1 MDSFWGKL
9 CSSSLLLGLFFGL
22 VPFATHASPPVRER
36 IKNSEYRFKASV
48 DPLVL
53 DDRMTEIWAAV
64 TRPAFLKKEKTY
76 PVIVMLHGNHQTCGM
91 PHPSG
96 YRVDHSCEYTETGTC
111 SDGTVVAP
119 SHLGY
124 SYLTQQLASLGY
136 IVVSINSNRGINCG
150 FEIEGD
156 PGLNLARGRLI
167 LRHLQLL
174 SQWNQG
180 IEPTPREL
188 GVSLKGKLDLK
199 NIGLFGHSRG
209 GEGVRAAYALY
220 RDAKSPWR
228 EMIPDR
234 LKFKAIFELGAVD
247 GQTHRVLD
255 ALDVPWVQLTPSCDG
270 DVRLLDG
277 LKPFDRMMDNGH
289 AEALP
294 SLKSIFY
301 VHGANHNFFNTE
313 WHRSDA
319 VGCITHPPIYQYNP
333 DPEEGPDG
341 LPVYHYFGN
350 SPQQR
355 AIATQA
361 VTALMLGNVRS
372 ENLDPEYNRLFDP
385 SYPLSRRLSSLTRI
399 ERAHLSTPHA
409 GINPVLEN
417 FSGESGLSMREIP
430 NDHSDVKVEHGTDPY
445 LVDQVIR
452 TAIITWTR
460 RSNLTYFQ
468 NNWAKEGEGVDL
480 RSHRTL
486 SFRIARRPLSM
497 NDVYADAGISLM
509 DFRGRLSQE
518 IRLAK
523 VVAVLEPG
531 GYGLA
536 HPVLQTAKVPLAWFK
551 GVDLGQIRGIRFT
564 FNGSKSGTLL
574 LDEIRL
580 HSEPGEIGE
589 LRGSLGFLGARAGA
603 ESVPAKTARIEK
615 IQARQNPRNGA
626 QESEVVIRSSEAFP
640 VGGSLLVL
648 DMDGVESKR
657 SFFPNPKDLR
667 EVAFRISP
675 EQANRVRGARKIEL
689 KLGSETLYR
698 IEK

>member
-1 MDSFWGKL
+1 MRSLWGTLWSAALL
-9 CSSSLLLGLFFGL
+9 CGFLPL
-22 VPFATHASPPVRER
+22 ATHAAPPVRER
-36 IKNSEYRFKASV
+36 IKSSEYRFKATV

-64 TRPAFLKKEKTY
+64 VRPAALKKEKKY
-76 PVIVMLHGNHQTCGM
+76 PVVVMLHGNHQTCGM

-96 YRVDHSCEYTETGTC
+96 YRVDSSCEYTDTGTC
-111 SDGTVVAP
+111 SDGTVVVP

-124 SYLTQQLASLGY
+124 SYFAEQLASLGY
-136 IVVSINSNRGINCG
+136 VVVSINSNRGINCG
-150 FEIEGD
+150 FEVEGD
-156 PGLNLARGRLI
+156 LGLNLARGRLI

-174 SQWNQG
+174 SRWNQG
-180 IEPTPREL
+180 TESTPQEL

-199 NIGLFGHSRG
+199 SIGLFGHSRG

-220 RDAKSPWR
+220 RDEKSPWP

-234 LKFKAIFELGAVD
+234 LNFKGIFELGAVD
-247 GQTHRVLD
+247 GQTSRVLD

-277 LKPFDRMMDNGH
+277 LRPFDRMMDNGH
-289 AEALP
+289 AESNP
-294 SLKSIFY
+294 SMKSIFY

-319 VGCITHPPIYQYNP
+319 VGCLVHPPIYHYDP

-350 SPQQR
+350 SPKQR

-361 VTALMLGNVRS
+361 VTSFMLGNVSNELVR
-372 ENLDPEYNRLFDP
+372 PEFNHLFDP
-385 SYPLSRRLSSLTRI
+385 GYPLSRRLQSLTRI

-430 NDHSDVKVEHGTDPY
+430 NDHSNVKVEHGTDPY
-445 LVDQVIR
+445 LMDQIIR
-452 TAIITWTR
+452 TAIITWTK

-468 NNWAKEGEGVDL
+468 NNWAKEGQGIDL

-486 SFRIARRPLSM
+486 SFRVARSPLSM
-497 NDVYADAGISLM
+497 TDVYADAGITLV

-523 VVAVLEPG
+523 VAAVLEPG

-536 HPVLQTAKVPLAWFK
+536 HPVLQTAKIPLAWFK
-551 GVDLGQIRGIRFT
+551 GVDLSQIRGMRFT

-580 HSEPGEIGE
+580 HSEQAELVD
-589 LRGSLGFLGARAGA
+589 LRGSPGTWGVAGGA
-603 ESVPAKTARIEK
+603 ESVPVKTARIEK
-615 IQARQNPRNGA
+615 IQTRPNPRNGA
-626 QESEVVIRSSEAFP
+626 PESEVVIRSSEAFP

-648 DMDGVESKR
+648 GVDGVESKR

-667 EVAFRISP
+667 TVAFKISDD
-675 EQANRVRGARKIEL
+675 QANRVRGASKIEL
-689 KLGSETLYR
+689 KLGSQSLYR